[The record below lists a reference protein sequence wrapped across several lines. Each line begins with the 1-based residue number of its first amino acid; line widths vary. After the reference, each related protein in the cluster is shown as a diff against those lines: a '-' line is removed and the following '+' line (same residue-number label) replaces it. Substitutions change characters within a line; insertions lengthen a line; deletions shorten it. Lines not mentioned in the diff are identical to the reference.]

1 MSKIKD
7 IILTAAELSKNSLLK
22 SIHKSSKTTDEFAKK
37 ILQEVESKGFYV
49 IDSFYT
55 EEQCELARK
64 AIDQVSEDYKN
75 DLWIDEDQSDFRAWG
90 INQVSEEINKFYTHP
105 FLQSIREQY
114 YKLNDEFINGFTM
127 AGKLKFVKNNKG
139 SGGGWHRDTVNDRQL
154 KAILYLTD
162 VTAEHGPFEYLINT
176 QLKTSIYE
184 TIRNNN
190 IKYNQNRFTPEEI
203 KDIIK
208 KNKYPLATLTGSI
221 GSLIIVDTSGIHRGM
236 PIQKETR
243 YALTNYYFVDKRKG
257 GKGIPNNIKEILLN
271 K

>member
-1 MSKIKD
+1 M
-7 IILTAAELSKNSLLK
+7 L
-22 SIHKSSKTTDEFAKK
+22 
-37 ILQEVESKGFYV
+37 V
-49 IDSFYT
+49 
-55 EEQCELARK
+55 
-64 AIDQVSEDYKN
+64 DYKN
-75 DLWIDEDQSDFRAWG
+75 DLWVDEDQSDFRAWG
-90 INQVSEEINKFYTHP
+90 INQVSDEIKSFYTHP
-105 FLQSIREQY
+105 FLKSIREQY
-114 YKLNDEFINGFTM
+114 YQLNDEFINGFTM
-127 AGKLKFVKNNKG
+127 AGKLKFVENNKG

-162 VTAEHGPFEYLINT
+162 VTKEHGPFEYLINT

-190 IKYNQNRFTPEEI
+190 IKYNQNRFTKEEI
-203 KDIIK
+203 EDIIE
-208 KNKYPLATLTGSI
+208 KNKYPQATLI
-221 GSLIIVDTSGIHRGM
+221 AKMGSLIIVDTSGIHRGM